1 METKKSQLQVVEQEY
16 LLEIKANPKALNAL
30 LETTFK
36 GFSPDLMQKAIFE
49 GMLRGF
55 KFIDF
60 LQKDVYAIP
69 YGNSYSLVSSIDFA
83 RKIAMRS
90 GLAGKSAPT
99 YQEGDNGPVSCT
111 ITVKRNANGLIGE
124 YTATVFFNEYNT
136 GKNLWIK
143 MPRTMIAKVAEMH
156 ALRSAFPEEMAK
168 QYITEEMQKPVE
180 EVQAEENF
188 NQYEAKIKAC
198 KSVEEIKKVW
208 ASMPLVAKNKLK
220 ELATSTKE
228 ALMSKELPIIE
239 EKVIIKPKTKKNEDT
254 NI

>member
-1 METKKSQLQVVEQEY
+1 MAEKKSQLQLVEQEY
-16 LLEIKANPKALNAL
+16 LLETKANPKALNAL

-55 KFIDF
+55 TFKDF
-60 LQKDVYAIP
+60 LQKDVYAVP
-69 YGNSYSLVSSIDFA
+69 FGNSYSLVTSIDFA

-90 GLAGKSAPT
+90 GLAGKSAPI
-99 YQEGDNGPVSCT
+99 YQDAENGLPVSCT
-111 ITVKRNANGLIGE
+111 ITVKRNSNGLIGE

-136 GKNLWIK
+136 GKNLWVK

-188 NQYEAKIKAC
+188 DEYEAKIKAC
-198 KSVEEIKKVW
+198 KSVEEIKRIW

-228 ALMSKELPIIE
+228 ALMTKELPVIE
-239 EKVIIKPKTKKNEDT
+239 EKVEKTIKQPKK
-254 NI
+254 